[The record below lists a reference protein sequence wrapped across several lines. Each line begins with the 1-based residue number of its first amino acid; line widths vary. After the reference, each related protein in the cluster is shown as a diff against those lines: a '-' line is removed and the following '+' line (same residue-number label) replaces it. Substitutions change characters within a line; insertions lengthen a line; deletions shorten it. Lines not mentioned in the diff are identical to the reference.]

1 MAKRTMLEDGSG
13 GLSYDIWRMGRAIV
27 SYAVLRL
34 PLASRIQLDDREDM
48 EFSVA
53 QIVEQERPGF
63 TWKPGLL
70 LLRLLEAS

>member
-1 MAKRTMLEDGSG
+1 MLEDGSR
-13 GLSYDIWRMGRAIV
+13 GLSYDIWRMGRV
-27 SYAVLRL
+27 TMSYAVLRL

-48 EFSVA
+48 EFSVG